1 MLGSPWKVNVG
12 QLILPKNLQA
22 QASALGINRRWR
34 GAQDGS
40 LLRNTRLCGPG
51 SKGWVGS
58 AGGSTLSPDL
68 SREARGLRSEVTL
81 PVEGTGEGHVVQGSS
96 WSPGPLVGRHA
107 ADAVLGLLRR
117 EFPPQ
122 LLGGDVVLG
131 EKRV

>member
-1 MLGSPWKVNVG
+1 MG
-12 QLILPKNLQA
+12 QLILPRNLRA

-34 GAQDGS
+34 GAHDGS
-40 LLRNTRLCGPG
+40 LLINTRLCGSG

-68 SREARGLRSEVTL
+68 SRDPWGSRSEVTL

-107 ADAVLGLLRR
+107 ADAVLSLLRR

-122 LLGGDVVLG
+122 LLGSDVVLG